1 MILII
6 WCFQDDG
13 GVLGGSSSSKVAD
26 LASSSAPSTV
36 AANVKNVQ
44 GFKGAALRG
53 FLGIYPD
60 TIHQIV
66 DKGSPILRVN
76 KILEW
81 RVT

>member
-1 MILII
+1 MII
-6 WCFQDDG
+6 WCFQDG
-13 GVLGGSSSSKVAD
+13 GVLGGSSSIKVAN
-26 LASSSAPSTV
+26 LVSSSAPSTV

-60 TIHQIV
+60 TIHQII
-66 DKGSPILRVN
+66 DKGSPIRQGN

>member
-1 MILII
+1 M
-6 WCFQDDG
+6 
-13 GVLGGSSSSKVAD
+13 GGSSSSKVAD
-26 LASSSAPSTV
+26 LVSSSAPSTV

-66 DKGSPILRVN
+66 DKGSPILRVRFWSDVGHASHQRF
-76 KILEW
+76 KRSESMP
-81 RVT
+81 

>member
-1 MILII
+1 M
-6 WCFQDDG
+6 G
-13 GVLGGSSSSKVAD
+13 GTSSSKVAD
-26 LASSSAPSTV
+26 LVSSSAPSTV

-66 DKGSPILRVN
+66 DKGSPILRVRCWSDVGRLCDRLRSFAF
-76 KILEW
+76 KPF
-81 RVT
+81 